1 MQLFSCTSAITPV
14 LSCVNTCTYRFFPAA
29 ITASREGDF
38 LFITFQGGE
47 VYVKTDLRTAVYVHM
62 QKGRSREM
70 SGLCGNAN
78 NDQMGEWEHTTSLE
92 LYAQPKMLLL
102 IIFG

>member
-1 MQLFSCTSAITPV
+1 MQLFRCTSAIIPV
-14 LSCVNTCTYRFFPAA
+14 RSCVDSYLSSPAA
-29 ITASREGDF
+29 ITASREGEF

-62 QKGRSREM
+62 QKGRTREM

-78 NDQMGEWEHTTSLE
+78 SEQMGEWEYTTSLG
-92 LYAQPKMLLL
+92 LCAQSRMLLL
-102 IIFG
+102 IVLG